1 MTCFVFIVSNREL
14 GLHDITSILGC
25 SQATSALSWSMVLDT
40 NKDNGCLTI
49 LLCCGFKDERAKTG
63 EMKVELV
70 LDKGNNLSP
79 DYKYGKITEKDNQ
92 QVNIV

>member
-1 MTCFVFIVSNREL
+1 
-14 GLHDITSILGC
+14 
-25 SQATSALSWSMVLDT
+25 MVLDT

-49 LLCCGFKDERAKTG
+49 LLCYGFKDERAKTG

-79 DYKYGKITEKDNQ
+79 DYKYGKITEKR
-92 QVNIV
+92 